1 MPRKNQFICY
11 LFCTSYALSYLCQVF
26 NIQYYI
32 VIGNMWIDVLW
43 IIAGLILILVGSDWL
58 VDGASGV
65 ARKYGISEFIIGM
78 TIVGIGTSMPEL
90 VSSLISAI
98 QGHGDMAL
106 GNVTG
111 SNICNILLILGVT
124 ALISPIKY
132 TPSNIRKDIP
142 FAILVSLLLIV
153 MLYNGFGLFGKMG
166 APGISR
172 RDSCYLLLIF
182 MVFMIDS
189 FKSAKNNTDEESEE
203 TQKPMPIVKALL
215 LIVLGLA
222 GLIFGGQVFVDHT
235 VSIAE
240 RFQVSEAFISIT
252 LMAVGTSLPEL
263 ATCIVAAM
271 KGKNQLALGN
281 IIGSNIFNISLI
293 IGTSAAI
300 SPFEIQT
307 ISTVDMIMVVVAA
320 LLLWV
325 ASFTF
330 KKKRLDRIE
339 GGLFLLVYAAYII
352 YLSMNIQA

>member
-1 MPRKNQFICY
+1 
-11 LFCTSYALSYLCQVF
+11 
-26 NIQYYI
+26 
-32 VIGNMWIDVLW
+32 MWIDILW
-43 IIAGLILILVGSDWL
+43 IVAGLVLILVGSDWL
-58 VDGASGV
+58 VEGASGV

-132 TPSNIRKDIP
+132 TRSNIRKDIP
-142 FAILVSLLLIV
+142 FAILVSLFLIV
-153 MLYNGFGLFGKMG
+153 MLYNCFGLFGEMG
-166 APGISR
+166 TPGISR
-172 RDSCYLLLIF
+172 VDALYLLLIF
-182 MVFMIDS
+182 AVFMIDS
-189 FKSAKNNTDEESEE
+189 FKTAKNGAEEEE
-203 TQKPMPIVKALL
+203 ASVKPMPMGKAIIYVL
-215 LIVLGLA
+215 LGLA

-240 RFQVSEAFISIT
+240 RFHVSEAFISIT

-263 ATCIVAAM
+263 ATCVVAAM

-281 IIGSNIFNISLI
+281 VIGSNIFNIALI

-300 SPFEIQT
+300 SPFEIQS
-307 ISTVDMIMVVVAA
+307 ISTVDMGMVIVVVV
-320 LLLWV
+320 LLWL
-325 ASFTF
+325 AAFTF
-330 KKKRLDRIE
+330 KKKKLDRVE
-339 GGLFLLVYAAYII
+339 GAIFLLAYIAYI
-352 YLSMNIQA
+352 TYLSMNM

>member
-1 MPRKNQFICY
+1 
-11 LFCTSYALSYLCQVF
+11 
-26 NIQYYI
+26 
-32 VIGNMWIDVLW
+32 MWIDILW
-43 IIAGLILILVGSDWL
+43 IVAGLVLILVGSDWL

-132 TPSNIRKDIP
+132 TRSNIRKDIP
-142 FAILVSLLLIV
+142 FAILVSLFLIV
-153 MLYNGFGLFGKMG
+153 MLYNCFGLFGEMG
-166 APGISR
+166 TPGISR
-172 RDSCYLLLIF
+172 VDALYLLLIF
-182 MVFMIDS
+182 AVFMIDS
-189 FKSAKNNTDEESEE
+189 FKSAKNGAEEEDASV
-203 TQKPMPIVKALL
+203 KPMPMGKAIIYVL
-215 LIVLGLA
+215 LGLA
-222 GLIFGGQVFVDHT
+222 GLIFGGRVFVDHT
-235 VSIAE
+235 VSLAE

-263 ATCIVAAM
+263 ATCAVAAM

-281 IIGSNIFNISLI
+281 VIGSNVFNISLI

-300 SPFEIQT
+300 SPFEIRS
-307 ISTVDMIMVVVAA
+307 ISAVDMVMVIVVVV
-320 LLLWV
+320 LLWL
-325 ASFTF
+325 AAFTF
-330 KKKRLDRIE
+330 KKKKLDRVE
-339 GGLFLLVYAAYII
+339 GAIFLLAYIAYI
-352 YLSMNIQA
+352 TYLSMNM